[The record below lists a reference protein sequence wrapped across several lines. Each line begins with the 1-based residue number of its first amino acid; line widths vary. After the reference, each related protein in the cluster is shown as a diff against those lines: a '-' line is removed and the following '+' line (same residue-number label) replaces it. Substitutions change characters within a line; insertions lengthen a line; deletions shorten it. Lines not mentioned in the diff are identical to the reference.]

1 MLHTGLC
8 SITFRKHSID
18 KIIELAQTGGIEG
31 IEWGGDVHVPP
42 GDIENARAVSSKTA
56 AAGLSVCSYGSYY
69 RCDEESGSFA
79 DVLETADALG
89 APIIRVWAGR
99 EGSETASAE
108 YRAEVVERLRRAV
121 IAARELDICIAL
133 EYHGKT
139 FTDTQPSAHQL
150 IAEVGLPDLKLFW
163 QPRTGGVFEN
173 DLVELEAALPH
184 LAHVHCF
191 NWGPGGRK
199 DARPLMDG
207 AAQWQRFLDIVL
219 KIEGDRFI
227 ILEFVKDDAPE
238 QFIEDAKVLRSLI
251 DGPAKA

>member
-8 SITFRKHSID
+8 SITFRKHSVD
-18 KIIELAQTGGIEG
+18 EIIELAQKCEIDG

-42 GDIENARAVSSKTA
+42 GDLEHARAVGQKMK
-56 AAGLSVCSYGSYY
+56 AAGLRVCSYGSYY
-69 RCDEESGSFA
+69 RCDQESESFS

-99 EGSETASAE
+99 EDSDAASAE
-108 YRAEVVERLRRAV
+108 YRDEVVEHLRRAV
-121 IAARELDICIAL
+121 IAAQELDITIAL

-139 FTDTQPSAHQL
+139 FTDTQASAHKL
-150 IAEVGLPDLKLFW
+150 IEEVGQPGLKLFW

-191 NWGPGGRK
+191 NWGPEGRN

-207 AAQWQRFLDIVL
+207 AKQWQQFLDIVRSVG
-219 KIEGDRFI
+219 GDRFV
-227 ILEFVKDDAPE
+227 ILEFVQNDSPE
-238 QFIEDAKVLRSLI
+238 QFIEDAKVLRALI
-251 DGPAKA
+251 DGTAKA

>member
-8 SITFRKHSID
+8 SITFRKHSVD
-18 KIIELAQTGGIEG
+18 ELIELAPKGGIEG

-42 GDIENARAVSSKTA
+42 GDLENARTVREKTK
-56 AAGLSVCSYGSYY
+56 AAGLSTCSYGSYY

-99 EGSETASAE
+99 QDSDSATPE
-108 YRAEVVERLRRAV
+108 YRAEVVEHLRRAV

-133 EYHGKT
+133 EYHRKT
-139 FTDTQPSAHQL
+139 FTDTQESAHKL
-150 IAEVGLPDLKLFW
+150 LEEVDLPGLKLFW

-184 LAHVHCF
+184 LAHIHCF
-191 NWGPGGRK
+191 NWGPEGRK
-199 DARPLMDG
+199 DAYPLMDG
-207 AAQWQRFLDIVL
+207 ARQWQQFLDIAR
-219 KIEGDRFI
+219 KIDGDRFV
-227 ILEFVKDDAPE
+227 ILEFVKEDSPE
-238 QFIEDAKVLRSLI
+238 QFMEDAKVLRSLI
-251 DGPAKA
+251 DGPAQA

>member
-8 SITFRKHSID
+8 SVTFRKHATDELID
-18 KIIELAQTGGIEG
+18 LARKGGIEG

-42 GDIENARAVSSKTA
+42 GDLENARVVGEKTA

-69 RCDEESGSFA
+69 RCDEESGSPA
-79 DVLETADALG
+79 EVLETADALG

-99 EGSETASAE
+99 QDSETATTE
-108 YRAEVVERLRRAV
+108 YRAEVVECLRRIV
-121 IAARELDICIAL
+121 IAAQEFDITIAL

-139 FTDTQPSAHQL
+139 FTDTQESAHKL
-150 IAEVGLPDLKLFW
+150 LEEVGLPGLRLFW

-191 NWGPGGRK
+191 NWGPEGRK
-199 DARPLMDG
+199 DARPLLDG
-207 AAQWQRFLDIVL
+207 AAQWHQFLDIVC
-219 KIEGDRFI
+219 KIEGDRFV

-251 DGPAKA
+251 NGPAKS